1 MLFHEEVILKA
12 HGIINAGDVKKKKNK
27 TWTAKNG
34 IQPATYEEWI
44 VQQLQQ

>member
-1 MLFHEEVILKA
+1 MVLPMQVML
-12 HGIINAGDVKKKKNK
+12 KKKQNK